1 MSRLLRHRFQV
12 QRLTGTRFARPADA
26 VAHLTAVQSQDYAG
40 AKWSLGQRVKGATDA
55 SIDRAFNEGRFLRTH
70 VLRPTWHFVLP
81 DDIRWLLAL
90 TAPHIHRLNS
100 YQERKLELDARI
112 LSRTGRII
120 ERALAG
126 GHFLTRDQLAAR
138 LEAEGIV
145 ASGTRLAYVMMHA
158 ELTALVASGPLAGK
172 QQTYALLDERAPF
185 RKVPPRDEMLGM
197 LARRFFASH
206 GPATVRHLAWW
217 SGLSLRDS
225 RAGLAGV
232 AAEFEHERIEGKDW
246 HGFTGREPR
255 AGALEGA
262 FLIPEYDEVLTG
274 WRDLGVADHARTKR
288 GWKDFFLRPIVL
300 DGARAGTWRRS
311 IVKDRVLVEANLFT
325 RLGRDAERKV
335 GRAATRLGEF
345 LRVPAKLARWDGRK
359 D

>member
-1 MSRLLRHRFQV
+1 MHPV
-12 QRLTGTRFARPADA
+12 
-26 VAHLTAVQSQDYAG
+26 
-40 AKWSLGQRVKGATDA
+40 
-55 SIDRAFNEGRFLRTH
+55 
-70 VLRPTWHFVLP
+70 
-81 DDIRWLLAL
+81 LLAIAL
-90 TAPHIHRLNS
+90 TSVLSLPCAALAQDVAAAEEIVITGKVSGPPLWQVRNGDKVLWIFGLLS
-100 YQERKLELDARI
+100 PLPPQLELDTTRI
-112 LSRTGRII
+112 D
-120 ERALAG
+120 ALARARG
-126 GHFLTRDQLAAR
+126 LRIAYPRIVDGERMLAFHEVAI
-138 LEAEGIV
+138 AELVPAKFGLREPTPQAPLV
-145 ASGTRLAYVMMHA
+145 ELA

-206 GPATVRHLAWW
+206 GPATVRHFAWW

-225 RAGLAGV
+225 RAGLAGD